1 MLCLMD
7 LIFEP
12 LGIDDPKK
20 VIRLSDGLVD
30 ELVSLAVLGPLACT
44 DLRCRFLPFIGAT
57 DASLQWMAAVRA
69 DVDEVVVQELGR
81 HALKKSTW
89 NKLLP
94 TAQAWMR
101 SKNILDPSEELPDG
115 CYETHPLWTTVARC
129 FPYAERWR
137 MPCPTGKHIN
147 SLELKAYLLE
157 EKRVCISH
165 KSGRF
170 LSGLDSQVCLGA
182 LIKGRSSSPSLNR
195 LLRSN
200 LCYPLGASIF
210 NYHMYYPS
218 EHNRADGPTRHAL
231 PAPPDLD
238 EPKWMNSLREGKF
251 DDFDSWMSSLPR
263 IDTKSD
269 LDFESLLNGKCVDLR
284 PSSRLTPLQRKREKL
299 AVTALVDPPL
309 VEEEDAPISTLCA
322 EAVEILKSF
331 NENQVFRPKD
341 SKGFA
346 EPGGLD
352 LFSGCCGVAKQ
363 MILAGA
369 PWVVTF
375 EWSRSSSEDLL
386 FFLELC

>member
-1 MLCLMD
+1 MGVMTRTPCGLLWLVASPMW
-7 LIFEP
+7 
-12 LGIDDPKK
+12 
-20 VIRLSDGLVD
+20 RDG
-30 ELVSLAVLGPLACT
+30 GRP
-44 DLRCRFLPFIGAT
+44 
-57 DASLQWMAAVRA
+57 AA
-69 DVDEVVVQELGR
+69 L
-81 HALKKSTW
+81 
-89 NKLLP
+89 
-94 TAQAWMR
+94 
-101 SKNILDPSEELPDG
+101 
-115 CYETHPLWTTVARC
+115 
-129 FPYAERWR
+129 
-137 MPCPTGKHIN
+137 IN

-165 KSGRF
+165 KSCRF

-218 EHNRADGPTRHAL
+218 ERNRADGPTRHAL
-231 PAPPDLD
+231 PAPPELE
-238 EPKWMNSLREGKF
+238 EPAWMNSLREGKVEEF
-251 DDFDSWMSSLPR
+251 DAWMASLPK

-269 LDFESLLNGKCVDLR
+269 LDFEALLNGKCVDLR
-284 PSSRLTPLQRKREKL
+284 PASRLSPSQRRKEKL
-299 AVTALVDPPL
+299 SAAATADLPPF
-309 VEEEDAPISTLCA
+309 ENEDAPVSTLCA
-322 EAVEILKSF
+322 EAVEILMTF
-331 NENQVFRPKD
+331 NENQIFRFRPKE
-341 SKGFA
+341 SKGFT

-386 FFLELC
+386 DETVRDKIRRLLLFGAVLTLGLAPICASFSTAITPAVRS